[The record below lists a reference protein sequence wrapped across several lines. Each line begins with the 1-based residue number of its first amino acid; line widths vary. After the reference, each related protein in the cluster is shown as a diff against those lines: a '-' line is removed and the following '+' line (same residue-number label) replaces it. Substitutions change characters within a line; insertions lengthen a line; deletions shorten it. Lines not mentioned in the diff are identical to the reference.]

1 MCSKLYQKELQ
12 NRKRGENFLLEVIV
26 KKRWLHAI
34 RRDEGKAFRVN
45 QNTKICSRH
54 FKPEDLVKAI
64 GGQRVYVKAG
74 VIPCRFSWSKGS
86 PKKRAPPKCR
96 NLSST
101 TECSNKELQS
111 SQSQTTADAAE
122 ATSET
127 CTSSAAFSYHDV
139 ENSLSSCEDQTEEV
153 KKLEGIR
160 GFELENAKLKAEI
173 EVLSIGLGIFQ
184 IRNFTT
190 DEDIA
195 FYTGFPNLATFN
207 VVFEFLNTGSKGE
220 NIRYCSSKERT
231 VQKEF
236 YDSGNEEPEGCT
248 SIGRRRSLE
257 PREEFFLALCRLRRG
272 FAEKHLAHLF
282 GISQSTVSRTFL
294 SWINYMYLKFGQ
306 VSIWPNREV
315 IRATMPDSFKE
326 KYSCTRVI
334 INCTEIRC
342 QMPSSLLLNSKLFSS
357 YKNHVTLKGL
367 VGIAPSGAITF
378 ISQLYS
384 GSISDCEIV
393 EQSGFLKLEFDNGD
407 TVMADKGFTIEDL
420 LPLGVTLNIPPFLG
434 SNSQMTAEDVIKTQE
449 IASVRVHVERA
460 INKIKNFH
468 LWDSVVPL
476 SLFGVVNQMWSV
488 CAFLCNIQDPL
499 IST

>member
-1 MCSKLYQKELQ
+1 
-12 NRKRGENFLLEVIV
+12 NGEKISYLKFPDDVIL

-74 VIPCRFSWSKGS
+74 VIPSRFSWSKGS

-96 NLSST
+96 KLSST

-111 SQSQTTADAAE
+111 SQNAAE

-127 CTSSAAFSYHDV
+127 CISSEAFSYHDV

-153 KKLEGIR
+153 KELEGIR

-173 EVLSIGLGIFQ
+173 EVLKRQRSLKDSRLFQ
-184 IRNFTT
+184 LRNFTT

-207 VVFEFLNTGSKGE
+207 AVFEFLNTGSKGE

-231 VQKEF
+231 VQREF
-236 YDSGNEEPEGCT
+236 YDSGNEEPEG
-248 SIGRRRSLE
+248 S
-257 PREEFFLALCRLRRG
+257 
-272 FAEKHLAHLF
+272 HLF

-294 SWINYMYLKFGQ
+294 SWINNMYLKFGQ

-334 INCTEIRC
+334 IDCTEIRC

-357 YKNHVTLKGL
+357 YKNYVTLKGL

-384 GSISDCEIV
+384 GSISDREIV
-393 EQSGFLKLEFDNGD
+393 ERSGFLKLEFDNGD
-407 TVMADKGFTIEDL
+407 TVIADKGVTIEDL

-434 SNSQMTAEDVIKTQE
+434 SNSQMTAQDVIKTQE
-449 IASVRVHVERA
+449 IASVRIHVE
-460 INKIKNFH
+460 
-468 LWDSVVPL
+468 
-476 SLFGVVNQMWSV
+476 
-488 CAFLCNIQDPL
+488 
-499 IST
+499 

>member
-54 FKPEDLVKAI
+54 FKAEDLVKAI

-74 VIPCRFSWSKGS
+74 VIPSRFSWSKGS

-257 PREEFFLALCRLRRG
+257 PREEFFLVLCRLRRG

-384 GSISDCEIV
+384 GSISDREIV